1 MEQFVPIKVALA
13 LVAKDEKLFL
23 IPRRWSILG
32 LPLPK
37 ALLPTGTSFEAQVEG
52 IFRCEIE
59 IAAPLIG
66 VTDAYQGELTPAAL
80 QGDSAAGTKD
90 QSKI

>member
-1 MEQFVPIKVALA
+1 MEQFVPIKIALA

-23 IPRRWSILG
+23 IPRRWSISD

-37 ALLPTGTSFEAQVEG
+37 ALLPTGTSFEAPVEG
-52 IFRCEIE
+52 IFRCDIE

-66 VTDAYQGELTPAAL
+66 
-80 QGDSAAGTKD
+80 
-90 QSKI
+90 